1 MTTEQI
7 DRPDAAAP
15 AIRAFALAI
24 EPARRAVGLKL
35 VLDDERR
42 EMMILALPVLRHIR
56 TVLMGTLRTRREMD
70 TLPTDG
76 GFFQRMPT
84 AEAADWDLRTPST
97 AVAAGCEITTHP
109 DLCRLSFPLRGE
121 DAGTRHYHL
130 RPLHAA
136 YLLHAINDA
145 LENEDLRAMEES
157 AAGA

>member
-15 AIRAFALAI
+15 AIRAFSLAI
-24 EPARRAVGLKL
+24 EPAKRAVGLKL
-35 VLDDERR
+35 DLGDGRQ
-42 EMMILALPVLRHIR
+42 EMLILALPVLRHIR

-70 TLPTDG
+70 TLPTDE
-76 GFFQRMPT
+76 GFFRRMPQ
-84 AEAADWDLRTPST
+84 AAAADWNLATPTT

-109 DLCRLSFPLRGE
+109 DLCTLAFPLRGE
-121 DAGTRHYHL
+121 GAGARRYHL

-157 AAGA
+157 AASA